1 MKIHPMGAKLFHV
14 DRHRCMVRHAEGNSG
29 FSYFANVPKN
39 CPIRGIFVMPVSYAV
54 VCHTLNT
61 VVFLCDNTNI
71 YEACL
76 EAFATQFI
84 IGSNLLCSYLN

>member
-1 MKIHPMGAKLFHV
+1 
-14 DRHRCMVRHAEGNSG
+14 
-29 FSYFANVPKN
+29 
-39 CPIRGIFVMPVSYAV
+39 MPVSYAV